1 MCRMTHTQRYELVDP
16 ALIEPNPWNTN
27 VVSHENEVKLRASIQ
42 RNGMF
47 KPVLVR
53 ELDDGTL
60 QSLGGWHR
68 AEQAVELGL
77 KQIPAVILS
86 GVSDESAKEISLADN
101 ARYGI
106 DDTLKLSELLG
117 ELDVTAVE
125 EIMPW
130 THNDIVALT
139 ASLAIDVDDLELDQP
154 TMPTDDQ
161 DSDPLPSKPAK
172 THQVMR
178 FRVAIADA
186 AAIGARIQA
195 TQVQEGFNTADD
207 LTNAGD
213 ALAFLLLDGGSTDDE
228 DENDDAAA

>member
-1 MCRMTHTQRYELVDP
+1 MTHTQRYELVDP
-16 ALIEPNPWNTN
+16 RLIQPNPWNTN
-27 VVSHENEVKLRASIQ
+27 VVSHENEVKLRASIE

-47 KPVLVR
+47 KPVLIR
-53 ELDDGTL
+53 ELADGTL

-68 AEQAVELGL
+68 AEQAVEIGMP
-77 KQIPAVILS
+77 QIPAIILS
-86 GVSDESAKEISLADN
+86 GLSDPAAKEISLADN

-117 ELDVTAVE
+117 QLDVAAVE

-130 THNDIVALT
+130 SHGDIVALT
-139 ASLAIDVDDLELDQP
+139 ASLSVNVDDLDLDAP
-154 TMPTDDQ
+154 TLPTDDDQ
-161 DSDPLPSKPAK
+161 DKDPLPPKAAK

-186 AAIGARIQA
+186 AAIGAKVQA

-213 ALAFLLLDGGSTDDE
+213 ALAFLLLDGGSNDDE
-228 DENDDAAA
+228 DEADDAAA

>member
-1 MCRMTHTQRYELVDP
+1 MCHMTHTQRYELVDP
-16 ALIEPNPWNTN
+16 RSIQPNPWNTN
-27 VVSHENEVKLRASIQ
+27 VVSHENEVKLRASIE

-53 ELDDGTL
+53 ELADGTL

-68 AEQAVELGL
+68 AEQAAEIGL
-77 KQIPAVILS
+77 KEIPAIIL
-86 GVSDESAKEISLADN
+86 GNISDERAKEISLADN

-117 ELDVTAVE
+117 ELDVATIE

-130 THNDIVALT
+130 SHNDIVALT
-139 ASLAIDVDDLELDQP
+139 ASLAVNVDDLDLDEP
-154 TMPTDDQ
+154 VMPTDHDQ
-161 DSDPLPSKPAK
+161 EKDPLPSKPAK

-178 FRVAIADA
+178 FRLAIADA
-186 AAIGARIQA
+186 AAIGAKINA
-195 TQVQEGFNTADD
+195 AMVQEGFNTADD

-213 ALAFLLLDGGSTDDE
+213 ALAFLLLDGSSTDEGD
-228 DENDDAAA
+228 DDAAA